1 LNSGDVATVERAMV
15 ICNIVAFRDRAMSEV
30 SGGERLLARALA
42 VEAEIQWATTPAD
55 KERRPSARAQRQ
67 LRRTLRC
74 ERPSTR
80 RLALLEDRRPVPR
93 SNERG
98 SELRPTTDK
107 IFNVALLHLAPKAGD
122 LAFNKFLIEAAIM
135 KAAAGGA
142 DWVIT
147 PELAVSGYT
156 FAPMIGTDW
165 ICVQPDPWMARI
177 GNLAARLGIVVF
189 LSVPERDADSNLLYN
204 ATFVID
210 HDGTICGKHRKVN
223 PLRVGSEAWST
234 PGTEVNPI
242 VIGGLN
248 VGVMICADAYSPGTA
263 KRLHSNGAQLLVS
276 PAAWAPGEHGPKGE
290 WERATSDTGLA
301 LFVCNRT
308 GQDPIGDFSCGESVL
323 AHGGSRLIS
332 AASEVSVA
340 LLFAWNFAGSR
351 PESNS
356 FRKIALE

>member
-1 LNSGDVATVERAMV
+1 LAAADN
-15 ICNIVAFRDRAMSEV
+15 N
-30 SGGERLLARALA
+30 LL
-42 VEAEIQWATTPAD
+42 
-55 KERRPSARAQRQ
+55 
-67 LRRTLRC
+67 
-74 ERPSTR
+74 
-80 RLALLEDRRPVPR
+80 
-93 SNERG
+93 
-98 SELRPTTDK
+98 
-107 IFNVALLHLAPKAGD
+107 NVALLHIAPRAGD
-122 LAFNKFLIEAAIM
+122 LAFNRLLIEDAIV
-135 KAAAGGA
+135 KAAAEGSH
-142 DWVIT
+142 WVIT
-147 PELAVSGYT
+147 PELAVCGYT
-156 FAPMIGTDW
+156 FAPLIGTDW
-165 ICVQPDPWMARI
+165 ICVQPDPWVARI

-248 VGVMICADAYSPGTA
+248 VGVMICADAYSPSMA
-263 KRLHSNGAQLLVS
+263 KKLHSNGAQLLVS
-276 PAAWAPGEHGPKGE
+276 PAAWPPGEHGPKGE
-290 WERATSDTGLA
+290 WERSTSDTGLP

-308 GQDPIGDFSCGESVL
+308 GQDAILDFSCGESVL

-332 AASEVSVA
+332 TASKISIV

-356 FRKIALE
+356 FGKIALE